1 MIDENAT
8 HGLTVAHIAA
18 GIVRARARMATLEAE
33 LNEADARLGD
43 GDTGGMLAR
52 VIDRMAEQP
61 LDVTKAGDAK
71 AGDGA
76 GGDDLATAFSLLARA
91 AAAATGSSLGTLVAT
106 ALLTMAKAT
115 RGTPELRWADFGPVL
130 GQARD
135 AMLARGGASLGDKT
149 VVDAVDAVAQAVS
162 GIDDPSTLRAAA
174 MAAAGS
180 ALAEFRDRP
189 CKVGRARM
197 YAERSIGH
205 DDPGMLAFARLVE
218 ALT

>member
-1 MIDENAT
+1 MTIIDENAT

-18 GIVRARARMATLEAE
+18 GIARARARMVTLEAD

-61 LDVTKAGDAK
+61 LDGSK
-71 AGDGA
+71 A
-76 GGDDLATAFSLLARA
+76 GGDDLAAAFSLLARA
-91 AAAATGSSLGTLVAT
+91 AAAATGSSLGTLIAT

-115 RGTPELRWADFGPVL
+115 RGTPELRWAAVGPVL

-149 VVDAVDAVAQAVS
+149 VVDALDAVAKAVS
-162 GIDDPSTLRAAA
+162 GIDDPAALRAAA
-174 MAAAGS
+174 VTAAGS

-197 YAERSIGH
+197 YAERSVGH

-218 ALT
+218 AMA